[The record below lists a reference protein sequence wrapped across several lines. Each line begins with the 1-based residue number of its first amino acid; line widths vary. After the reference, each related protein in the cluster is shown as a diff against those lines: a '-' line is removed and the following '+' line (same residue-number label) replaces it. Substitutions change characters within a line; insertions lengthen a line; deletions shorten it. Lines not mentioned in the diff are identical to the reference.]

1 MSKNILFISEQK
13 LKDSSML
20 SENVDPKHLLPIVK
34 VVQDRF
40 ILPMLGTN
48 LYNKLQDLVAANA
61 VDGNYKIL
69 LDDYLTDTQVW
80 YTLAELPISIQYKL
94 INKGVVIRTGEAI
107 QTVSFSDVQS
117 LMDNFRTNA
126 KFYAQ
131 RTIDYLC
138 EKQSLFPEYV
148 NPGNGSDTIHPDQ
161 TQYECGIFLGGY
173 CHEDRRSFEERYQ
186 GNSYRKPL

>member
-1 MSKNILFISEQK
+1 
-13 LKDSSML
+13 ML
-20 SENVDPKHLLPIVK
+20 SDNVDPKHLLPIVK

-48 LYNKLQDLVAANA
+48 LYNKLQDLVSSNNVA
-61 VDGNYKIL
+61 DNYKIL
-69 LDDYLTDTQVW
+69 LDEYITDAQVW

-107 QTVSFSDVQS
+107 QTVSFNDVQS

-131 RTIDYLC
+131 RAIDYLC
-138 EKQSLFPEYV
+138 ENQSLFPEYI

-161 TQYECGIFLGGY
+161 TQYECGIYLGGY
-173 CHEDRRSFEERYQ
+173 CHEDNRSFEEKYQ
-186 GNSYRKPL
+186 GNRYRKPL

>member
-1 MSKNILFISEQK
+1 
-13 LKDSSML
+13 ML

-48 LYNKLQDLVAANA
+48 LYAKLQDMVSSDT
-61 VDGNYKIL
+61 VTGDYKTL
-69 LDDYLTDTQVW
+69 LDEYITDAQVW

-117 LMDNFRTNA
+117 LMDNFRINA

-131 RTIDYLC
+131 RAIDYLC
-138 EKQSLFPEYV
+138 ENQTLFPEYI
-148 NPGNGSDTIHPDQ
+148 NPGNGSDIIHPDQ
-161 TQYECGIFLGGY
+161 TQYECGIFLGGQ
-173 CHEDRRSFEERYQ
+173 CREDTRSFEERYQ
-186 GNSYRKPL
+186 GNSYRKPW